1 MDKLEEKGWIESE
14 TVNSEKGRK
23 DSTSY
28 SIVFSIQNLIH
39 VLKKYPDLISK
50 MQKNDSIVEKIFRE
64 HLNLIYGSKDMEF
77 LNNRFWECSN
87 KNWSITSTRT
97 PPLGSHPN
105 YDSSKRDGAQHTEA
119 TLFEKIEKSFKEKL
133 QLSPE
138 FFRLFLNTDINK
150 LRNSIKKLIGSLEN
164 RVCMTD
170 RKYNQDPN
178 NWTVIHGITCD
189 IDKIFKLC
197 VYRDIFKKQ
206 CHENSIE
213 YLKQTKNEIS
223 KDEKMIEFVKY
234 LKAERKFSDEQT
246 QKLRKELKKLLNQA
260 KKEISNAEIQKLK
273 ESIDEIWFL
282 RDALIEY
289 IIETK
294 NEISDAEIQKLRDSD
309 KKYDTLGFFK
319 ESIRD

>member
-1 MDKLEEKGWIESE
+1 
-14 TVNSEKGRK
+14 
-23 DSTSY
+23 
-28 SIVFSIQNLIH
+28 
-39 VLKKYPDLISK
+39 
-50 MQKNDSIVEKIFRE
+50 
-64 HLNLIYGSKDMEF
+64 
-77 LNNRFWECSN
+77 
-87 KNWSITSTRT
+87 
-97 PPLGSHPN
+97 
-105 YDSSKRDGAQHTEA
+105 
-119 TLFEKIEKSFKEKL
+119 
-133 QLSPE
+133 
-138 FFRLFLNTDINK
+138 
-150 LRNSIKKLIGSLEN
+150 
-164 RVCMTD
+164 MTD

-178 NWTVIHGITCD
+178 NWTKIHGITCD
-189 IDKIFKLC
+189 IDRIFKLC

-234 LKAERKFSDEQT
+234 LKTERKFSDEQT

-319 ESIRD
+319 ESSRD